1 MAEIGKKLVIMPAYN
16 EEHNIGRVIDDLHCV
31 KLDVD
36 IVVIDDGS
44 FDRTAEIAYSKGVKV
59 IRLIFNQ
66 GYGAALQTGYLYANK
81 KGYDIVIQMDADGQ
95 HDPFFIIDL
104 VDVVEKGEADLALGS
119 RYLTLRKKGGSLTRR
134 LGSLLFSWII
144 TLLTGQKITDPTS
157 GFQVFNSQ
165 VISFFANTV
174 FPSDYPDADIIIF
187 LHQAGFRIKEIPVKM
202 YFSANKAS
210 MHRGYRIIY
219 YLIKMFLSIIVTMVR
234 KKPNKRGFTQ

>member
-1 MAEIGKKLVIMPAYN
+1 MAEMGKKLVIMPAYN
-16 EEHNIGRVIDDLHCV
+16 EEHNIGRVIDNLHSV

-44 FDRTAEIAYSKGVKV
+44 SDRTAEIAYSKGVKV
-59 IRLIFNQ
+59 IRLFFNQ
-66 GYGAALQTGYLYANK
+66 GYGAALKTGYLYANK

-95 HDPFFIIDL
+95 HDPFFIKDL
-104 VDVVEKGEADLALGS
+104 LDIVEKGEADLALGS
-119 RYLTLRKKGGSLTRR
+119 RYLTPRKKGGSLTRR

-202 YFSANKAS
+202 YFSSNKAS

-219 YLIKMFLSIIVTMVR
+219 YLIKMILSIIVTMVR
-234 KKPNKRGFTQ
+234 KKPNKRGFIQ

>member
-16 EEHNIGRVIDDLHCV
+16 EEHNIGGVIDDLYSV
-31 KLDVD
+31 KLDID

-44 FDRTAEIAYSKGVKV
+44 LDRTAEIAYSKGIKV
-59 IRLIFNQ
+59 IRLPFNQ
-66 GYGAALQTGYLYANK
+66 GYGAALQTGYLFANK

-95 HDPFFIIDL
+95 HDPFFIKDL
-104 VDVVEKGEADLALGS
+104 VDVVEKGEADVALGS
-119 RYLTLRKKGGSLTRR
+119 RYLTLRNKGRSLTRR

-144 TLLTGQKITDPTS
+144 TLVTGQKITDPTS
-157 GFQVFNSQ
+157 GFQVFNRQ

-202 YFSANKAS
+202 YFSANRAS

-234 KKPNKRGFTQ
+234 KRPNKRGFTQ